1 MCWTA
6 NIPSHKEPLIA
17 DKDINVKKVVLK
29 RSGDTINSVYMDC
42 KYKLG
47 EVMEVDEMICEYYS
61 QNLCVYEGLH
71 SYHEDTVIYLTLSLM
86 PTLYVFSGISGRKL
100 DYLYS
105 GFGGRKV
112 DYLYDCSR
120 PYSYY
125 MEMHCIIPKGSTYYV
140 NEHGEY
146 VSNKLLPVELKEVEV
161 RD

>member
-1 MCWTA
+1 MCWTT

-17 DKDINVKKVVLK
+17 DKDIHVKKVVRK
-29 RSGDTINSVYMDC
+29 RSDDTIHSAYQGC

-47 EVMEVDEMICEYYS
+47 EVMEVDNMTFYWYGS
-61 QNLCVYEGLH
+61 YLYVYEGFH
-71 SYHEDTVIYLTLSLM
+71 SYHEDTSIYLTSTSARLDWILF
-86 PTLYVFSGISGRKL
+86 VFSGISGWKL
-100 DYLYS
+100 DYF
-105 GFGGRKV
+105 GFTSEG
-112 DYLYDCSR
+112 C
-120 PYSYY
+120 Y